1 MISLKTMDDIQIL
14 INGKI
19 KESVTLDY
27 KAKLV
32 NNNEVAKDISA
43 FANTSG
49 GIIVYGII
57 EKNNLPVSIN
67 WIEGKGIRERIENVL
82 NSHIQPKIEE
92 YEINSIENPKDI
104 SKAIFTVYV
113 PKSLNAPH
121 MVNYRYYKRYKFQ
134 SVPMEDHDVKEVI
147 FKSGLKDALI
157 YEVSSNLDLI
167 KKTLKL
173 IADIEGYLPKQR
185 KPIVLIPLHT
195 EAWRVIISSGLLPLL
210 KEKTKQFIKAY
221 NIIHEVN
228 NLIDCQKYGLKI
240 VITPSYEKSLP
251 DTGTYI
257 YAIIR
262 EKIQELHIILN
273 ELSNI
278 FKPSG

>member
-1 MISLKTMDDIQIL
+1 MISLKTLDDMEKL
-14 INGKI
+14 IKGKI
-19 KESVTLDY
+19 KESLTLDY
-27 KAKLV
+27 KVKLV
-32 NNNEVAKDISA
+32 NNNEIAKDISA
-43 FANTSG
+43 FANTLG
-49 GIIVYGII
+49 GIIVYGIS

-92 YEINSIENPKDI
+92 YEIYSIENPRDP
-104 SKAIFTVYV
+104 SKAIFAVYV
-113 PKSLNAPH
+113 PKSLIAPH
-121 MVNYRYYKRYKFQ
+121 MANYRYYKRYQFQ
-134 SVPMEDHDVKEVI
+134 SVPMEDHEVKEVI
-147 FKSGLKDALI
+147 FKGGLKEALVFEI
-157 YEVSSNLDLI
+157 SSNLDLI

-173 IADIEGYLPKQR
+173 IEDIDGYPPKKR
-185 KPIVLIPLHT
+185 KPIVLIPLYT
-195 EAWRVIISSGLLPLL
+195 ESWRVIISSGLLPLL

-228 NLIDCQKYGLKI
+228 NLIDCQKYGLK
-240 VITPSYEKSLP
+240 VVVTPSYEKSLP

-262 EKIQELHIILN
+262 EKIQELRIILN

-278 FKPSG
+278 FKTSG

>member
-43 FANTSG
+43 FANTLG